1 MRYYVSFTCSA
12 CTSRPCWLIISF
24 LLSRLNCSRV
34 TLTYEPLFVSLSDP
48 SMSAA
53 VASVSSAAPAPSA
66 AVASVSDAAPDTATA
81 RPKTSKSG
89 CSWAYLEYLGAET
102 GNDQVKMGLPST
114 FDQFAA
120 RVARLC
126 GVAVVR
132 SLSVSL
138 SAPGSLTPAVSSGH
152 RLGFPRE

>member
-53 VASVSSAAPAPSA
+53 VASVS
-66 AVASVSDAAPDTATA
+66 DAASDTATA

-89 CSWAYLEYLGAET
+89 CPWAYLEYLGAET